1 MWVVTAASQGSLIL
15 FYYFKPY
22 TFKNNDL
29 YEIDNWN
36 LVDSGDLSRIIIVP
50 SAQKFAQR

>member
-36 LVDSGDLSRIIIVP
+36 LVDSRDLSRIVIVP